1 MLVEY
6 EKMRLKNT
14 MYSPIYV
21 LKGNA
26 RCASIRPSGIT
37 RAMFLLPWQKKISQE

>member
-1 MLVEY
+1 
-6 EKMRLKNT
+6 

-26 RCASIRPSGIT
+26 RCAQHQAIRHYT
-37 RAMFLLPWQKKISQE
+37 RYVPAAMAKKISQE